1 MSFYLNHLLYK
12 GFQIINKVTGSRIL
26 FKGINTS
33 AGNQTAKL
41 KSINGLTKFVLDEA
55 EELVDETIFDKIDAS
70 IRVKNA
76 NNEVILV
83 YNAPY
88 KTH

>member
-1 MSFYLNHLLYK
+1 MP
-12 GFQIINKVTGSRIL
+12 
-26 FKGINTS
+26 GIRQPN
-33 AGNQTAKL
+33 
-41 KSINGLTKFVLDEA
+41 SINGLTKFVLDEA